1 MDKGHCEGRVE
12 EEEVNVMVM
21 VLEVL
26 LRRPATEEMAVEVAN
41 VGTDED
47 EKEDGGS
54 VEVNCSIGKL
64 NGPS

>member
-1 MDKGHCEGRVE
+1 M
-12 EEEVNVMVM
+12 NVMVM